1 MIALCSEYLSVRR
14 IWLYVLVMLRMRF
27 QIESI
32 LYSCLIV
39 KELLPRSKREIW
51 RWSDCNWTR
60 TQNQLVF
67 ERTLNHLVKFNKW
80 LRFVQN
86 TYLYGAFDCMFLSR
100 HVRVFRLNP
109 HSIVAWLS
117 RNSLLKTRWFCVRV
131 QLQWLHLQISPLPL
145 GRNSLTRNLKVNWL
159 QLDSN
164 PEPLSS

>member
-1 MIALCSEYLSVRR
+1 MIELCSEYLSIPWV
-14 IWLYVLVMLRMRF
+14 WLYVLVMSRARF
-27 QIESI
+27 QREPT
-32 LYSCLIV
+32 LYTCLIF
-39 KELLPRSKREIW
+39 KELLGCSRREIW
-51 RWSDCNWTR
+51 GWSDCNWTR

-131 QLQWLHLQISPLPL
+131 QLQWLHLQISRLLL

-164 PEPLSS
+164 PEALSS